1 LLEDDT
7 MALSGLYARLFHAI
21 LVQI

>member
-1 LLEDDT
+1 